1 MSLATL
7 GILLCAAIF
16 HSRWNLLLKQA
27 QNKQV
32 FLMWATLS
40 NLICF
45 LALPFLPPI
54 PAQIWPFVL
63 FSALAETLY
72 YISLAWA
79 YNIGDFSLVYP
90 IARGAAPVLL
100 TVWAMLFLKEIP
112 NVFGLLGIILIVI
125 GLVTVGTG
133 ASWKTLSISKL
144 SLPSII
150 VALFT
155 ATCISVYST
164 IDGAA
169 VSLANPLSY
178 TIWVCGLP
186 ALFAAPFIILRH
198 GTRLAVIELKERW
211 LHILTVGFL
220 IIITYG
226 AVLFAYSMG
235 RISYVGSI
243 REVSIVFGALMG
255 WHFLGEKFGLVRVI
269 GAELIFAG
277 IAMIAILG

>member
-1 MSLATL
+1 MPLATL

-16 HSRWNLLLKQA
+16 HSGWNLLLKQT

-54 PAQIWPFVL
+54 PRLVWPYVL
-63 FSALAETLY
+63 SSALAEALY

-100 TVWAMLFLKEIP
+100 TVWTILFLKEIP
-112 NVFGLLGIILIVI
+112 HVFGLLGIILIVI
-125 GLVTVGTG
+125 GLMTVGAA
-133 ASWKTLSISKL
+133 ASWKTLSTTRL
-144 SLPSII
+144 SLSSIT
-150 VALFT
+150 VALFI
-155 ATCISVYST
+155 ALCISVYSV

-169 VSLANPLSY
+169 VSLVNPLSY
-178 TIWVCGLP
+178 AIWIFGLSP
-186 ALFAAPFIILRH
+186 LFASPFILLRY
-198 GTRLAVIELKERW
+198 GTRQAVIELKEHW
-211 LHILTVGFL
+211 LRIIVVGFL
-220 IIITYG
+220 IITTYG

-235 RISYVGSI
+235 HISYVGSI

-255 WHFLGEKFGLVRVI
+255 WRFLGERFGLVRVI
-269 GAELIFAG
+269 GAGLIFAG
-277 IAMIAILG
+277 IAIIAILG